1 MKRILAGVFAMAAAV
16 ALGQTPV
23 SADNVFASGG
33 ELASMVNSYQLT
45 QRANRAAED
54 FATTSANVDY
64 AKAAVSEGIG
74 KAKSLGGQIN
84 SAAGDLRN
92 AHDWLDSSQ
101 LLDRT
106 LDGKYEP
113 DFSPAGAPDTPTSQ
127 CGASADCNACFAQ
140 ALDKLDNQRLN
151 LERLRLLAKATS
163 DYVAKSIAL
172 GDGLSGA
179 TGLAALQ
186 WQHERTGI
194 NKEFEKFKNS
204 YDTKYKGMMAG
215 LKNVLMGLDA
225 CEASFGER
233 NWYNRFGFI
242 YYQFMEDKYKR
253 NF

>member
-1 MKRILAGVFAMAAAV
+1 MRRALLAGLWMVAASAFA
-16 ALGQTPV
+16 QTPE
-23 SADNVFASGG
+23 SADALYNSGG
-33 ELASMVNSYQLT
+33 EMKNMIDSAPSQPG
-45 QRANRAAED
+45 
-54 FATTSANVDY
+54 TSAF
-64 AKAAVSEGIG
+64 SQPGQ
-74 KAKSLGGQIN
+74 KSLGDYASEGASKASSVGGSIN
-84 SAAGDLRN
+84 SATSNLRN

-113 DFSPAGAPDTPTSQ
+113 DFSPAGSPDTPTSQ
-127 CGASADCNACFAQ
+127 CGASAECNACFAQ

-151 LERLRLLAKATS
+151 LERLRLLGKATS

-194 NKEFEKFKNS
+194 NKEFDKFKNS

-225 CEASFGER
+225 CESSFGER

-242 YYQFMEDKYKR
+242 YYQFLEEKYKR